1 MDINSWFFEELAKFN
16 KEEME
21 IELKFKETYKLYS
34 TVKKKKYCIDLKI
47 IKFCI

>member
-21 IELKFKETYKLYS
+21 RELKFTETYKLYS
-34 TVKKKKYCIDLKI
+34 TTKKKKYCIDLKI